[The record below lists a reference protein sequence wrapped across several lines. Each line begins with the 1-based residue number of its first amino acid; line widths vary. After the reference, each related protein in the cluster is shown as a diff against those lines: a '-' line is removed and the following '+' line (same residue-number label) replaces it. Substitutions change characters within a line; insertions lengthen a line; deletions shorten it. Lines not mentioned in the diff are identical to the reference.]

1 LQVPIH
7 EIKKKGEIGDT
18 PDREK
23 GVHPWRMY
31 QELRRRA
38 SGKKVGIPF
47 PIQSLRAPARYV
59 AISLKKTRLLQYPRN
74 DNF

>member
-1 LQVPIH
+1 M
-7 EIKKKGEIGDT
+7 GDT

-38 SGKKVGIPF
+38 SGKKVGMEKVESFDYLALDAEI
-47 PIQSLRAPARYV
+47 
-59 AISLKKTRLLQYPRN
+59 RL
-74 DNF
+74 